1 MEADSSLGISTTNPS
16 ATDPQR
22 AAVEQAQQ
30 AAAAAAQDAE
40 PRLLLKV
47 TPGTPVGS
55 QYDEL
60 AGRFRP
66 VFARI
71 AAGAAERDAL
81 RRLPIEQVG
90 WLNAERFGALRL
102 PASEGGY
109 GASLTDTFRLLI
121 ELGEADSQI
130 AHLLRAHI
138 AFVEQILV
146 HPDEAVRAKWVARIA
161 AGQLIGNAYAERGGN
176 RMGSWNTQ
184 LNVTPYGVS
193 VTGTKYYCTGT
204 IFADWTVVAATN
216 PTREG
221 RHLAVVATS
230 HSGVQIYDDWDG
242 FGQQLTGTGST
253 VFDDVPVDT
262 LFGPTEQPHFPESS
276 IFQLVLL
283 AVQAGIARAT
293 LADARAAVQART
305 RAFTTGTGVP
315 LRDEPQ
321 VLQLIGE
328 ISAQSFAAESVVL
341 AAVAEV
347 ESLFAQ
353 EELSPQETYTAC
365 ELVANRAQSAVQPL
379 VLAAA
384 SKLFD
389 GLGASATSTSCN
401 FDRHWRNARTI
412 ATHNPA
418 IYRAR
423 IIGDYEVNGTPPA
436 THDSAG
442 EAASSYIRQ
451 I

>member
-1 MEADSSLGISTTNPS
+1 MGVSADPNRHASQP
-16 ATDPQR
+16 DP
-22 AAVEQAQQ
+22 
-30 AAAAAAQDAE
+30 AAAANDDE
-40 PRLLLKV
+40 PRLLLKL
-47 TPGTPVGS
+47 TPGTPIGDH
-55 QYDEL
+55 YDTL
-60 AGRFRP
+60 ADRFRP

-71 AAGAAERDAL
+71 AEGAAERDAL

-102 PASEGGY
+102 PVEDGGY
-109 GASLTDTFRLLI
+109 GASLIDSFRLLI
-121 ELGEADSQI
+121 ELAEADSQV

-146 HPDEAVRAKWVARIA
+146 HPDDAVRTKWTERIA
-161 AGQLIGNAYAERGGN
+161 AGQLVGNAYAERGGN
-176 RMGSWNTQ
+176 RMGTWNTQ
-184 LNVTPYGVS
+184 LNVTPYGVT
-193 VTGTKYYCTGT
+193 VTGQKYYCTGT
-204 IFADWTVVAATN
+204 IFADWTVVAAAN
-216 PTREG
+216 PSTPG
-221 RHLAVVATS
+221 RHLAVVSTH
-230 HSGVQIYDDWDG
+230 HSSVSMYDDWDG

-253 VFDDVPVDT
+253 VFDEVPVDT
-262 LFGPTEQPHFPESS
+262 LFGPAEQPYFPESS

-283 AVQAGIARAT
+283 SVQAGIARAI
-293 LADARAAVQART
+293 LADARAAVQSRT
-305 RAFTTGTGVP
+305 RAFNTGTGVA

-328 ISAQSFAAESVVL
+328 ISASAFAAESVVL

-347 ESLFAQ
+347 EGLFGQDALTP
-353 EELSPQETYTAC
+353 EETYTAC
-365 ELVANRAQSAVQPL
+365 ELVANRAQSAVQPV

-389 GLGASATSTSCN
+389 GLGASSTSTAAN
-401 FDRHWRNARTI
+401 YDRHWRNARTI

-442 EAASSYIRQ
+442 EAPSSYVYPVNNPL
-451 I
+451 